1 MKIDHRFR
9 PVRPNRLARVTRAGA
24 MIGSISNTRAASRRS
39 FAPPAERG
47 QQRGLQIG
55 LARRVLPPYR
65 VSPPFEASFAVAMV
79 KDPQRPRP
87 AAFVP
92 IRRGQDRWWWVLTA
106 GLLAGLLLYLF
117 RHL

>member
-1 MKIDHRFR
+1 M
-9 PVRPNRLARVTRAGA
+9 TRARA
-24 MIGSISNTRAASRRS
+24 MIGLILTLEPLHGGACY
-39 FAPPAERG
+39 
-47 QQRGLQIG
+47 
-55 LARRVLPPYR
+55 PPYR
-65 VSPPFEASFAVAMV
+65 VVPPFEASLRELPVTMV
-79 KDPQRPRP
+79 KDPRHRP